1 MKKTLLATSAIV
13 GASLL
18 ATEYAAAAEAPTHTL
33 SGTIR
38 FRAFVTEQDENAAN
52 RNKALDFDV
61 DDAELRYD
69 VQGTADNGLSYGF
82 KIELQANTNNQDNAD
97 EARVQLGGAWGTVQL
112 GDEDGAEDV
121 MEYGGQSVAPGTGLY
136 DGDFGGMFNS
146 TLTFGNASI
155 DPGVAN
161 DSGDATKISY
171 FTPRISGFQLGV
183 SYTPHTKDSGEGY
196 VRRDQS
202 FQDHVGIGVNYDNT
216 FGDFS
221 VQASALGSLATNDD
235 DADPNKT
242 LVTGDPS
249 PDATVL
255 ADARAEKD
263 EASFYAG
270 AALGWKAWSFG
281 INGSA
286 RGDGGTKSG
295 SAADN
300 GWNLGGVVNYNF
312 GPGNVGVGVAYAEAD
327 GDTRSAD
334 DEVLYLGIAG
344 DYTLAE
350 GLKVTADVHSFQAT
364 RDNAKDN
371 DATVFVVGTNLNF

>member
-33 SGTIR
+33 SGSLR
-38 FRAFVTEQDENAAN
+38 FRAFVSEQDEDQL
-52 RNKALDFDV
+52 NKNKGLDFDIG
-61 DDAELRYD
+61 DAELRYD
-69 VQGTADNGLSYGF
+69 VQGTADNGLTYGF

-136 DGDFGGMFNS
+136 DGDFGGYFNKAAS
-146 TLTFGNASI
+146 FGNADI
-155 DPGVAN
+155 APGVAN
-161 DSGDATKISY
+161 DSSDATKVSY

-196 VRRDQS
+196 VRRNQS
-202 FQDHVGIGVNYDNT
+202 FRDHVGVGVNYDNT
-216 FGDFS
+216 FGDISF
-221 VQASALGSLATNDD
+221 QASVLGSFGTSDETATC
-235 DADPNKT
+235 T
-242 LVTGDPS
+242 ETGPK
-249 PDATVL
+249 
-255 ADARAEKD
+255 KD
-263 EASFYAG
+263 EESFYAG

-286 RGDGGTKSG
+286 RGDGNTESG

-300 GWNLGGVVNYNF
+300 GWNIGGVVNYNF

-334 DEVLYLGIAG
+334 DEVLYLGVAG

-350 GLKVTADVHSFQAT
+350 GLKVTADVHSFRSS
-364 RDNAKDN
+364 RDGVKDN

>member
-33 SGTIR
+33 SGTLR
-38 FRAFVTEQDENAAN
+38 FRAFLSEQDENAINKN
-52 RNKALDFDV
+52 RNLDFDI

-69 VQGTADNGLSYGF
+69 VQGTADNGLTYGF

-97 EARVQLGGAWGTVQL
+97 EARVQFGGAWGTVQL

-121 MEYGGQSVAPGTGLY
+121 MEYGGQSVAPGSGLY
-136 DGDFGGMFNS
+136 DGDFGGLFNKAQS
-146 TLTFGNASI
+146 FGNADI
-155 DPGVAN
+155 EPGVAN
-161 DSGDATKISY
+161 DSSDATKISY

-183 SYTPHTKDSGEGY
+183 SYTPHTVDSGENY

-202 FQDHVGIGVNYDNT
+202 FNNHVGIGVNYDNT
-216 FGDFS
+216 FGDISF
-221 VQASALGSLATNDD
+221 QASVLGSFGTNDD
-235 DADPNKT
+235 DDADT
-242 LVTGDPS
+242 STAAGEDIG
-249 PDATVL
+249 
-255 ADARAEKD
+255 RALKD
-263 EASFYAG
+263 EESFYAG

-286 RGDGGTKSG
+286 RGDGNTESG

-300 GWNLGGVVNYNF
+300 GWNIGGVVNYNF

-327 GDTRSAD
+327 VDARND
-334 DEVLYLGIAG
+334 DEVLYLGVAG

-350 GLKVTADVHSFQAT
+350 GLKVTADVHSFSSS
-364 RDNAKDN
+364 RDGAKDN

>member
-33 SGTIR
+33 SGTLR
-38 FRAFVTEQDENAAN
+38 FRAFLSEQDENANNMN
-52 RNKALDFDV
+52 RNLDFDI

-69 VQGTADNGLSYGF
+69 VQGTADNGLTYGF
-82 KIELQANTNNQDNAD
+82 KIELLANTNNQNNAD

-121 MEYGGQSVAPGTGLY
+121 MKYGGQSVAPGTGLY
-136 DGDFGGMFNS
+136 DSEFGSFFNS
-146 TLTFGNASI
+146 PATSGNASI
-155 DPGVAN
+155 VPGVAN
-161 DSGDATKISY
+161 DSSDATKVSY

-183 SYTPHTKDSGEGY
+183 SYTPHTADNGEGY
-196 VRRDQS
+196 VRRNQS
-202 FQDHVGIGVNYDNT
+202 FNNHVGIGVNYDNT
-216 FGDFS
+216 FGDISF
-221 VQASALGSLATNDD
+221 QASVLGSFGTNDD
-235 DADPNKT
+235 DDS
-242 LVTGDPS
+242 TGTALGEDDGP
-249 PDATVL
+249 AL
-255 ADARAEKD
+255 KD
-263 EASFYAG
+263 EESFYAG

-286 RGDGGTKSG
+286 RGNGNTESG
-295 SAADN
+295 SPADN
-300 GWNLGGVVNYNF
+300 GWNIGGVVNYNF

-327 GDTRSAD
+327 GAARNAD
-334 DEVLYLGIAG
+334 DEVLYLGVAG

-350 GLKVTADVHSFQAT
+350 GLEVTADVHSFSSS
-364 RDNAKDN
+364 RDGAKAN